1 MRLNNQ
7 KCLTLLYTLPL
18 CRLVQWSDLSI
29 GYILLDI
36 GSNVCCY
43 TDGTGRP
50 SQLHRTSHHV
60 INAGY
65 RLWNICHY
73 YMIFMKYLS
82 LHFLKITYTIAAETC
97 YSRMFI
103 LWILSCT
110 FSFMHAIHII
120 SIDQIFFGF
129 AFSIW
134 LVIFSQ
140 WINFLY
146 LSRMAAICS
155 FCLRTFS
162 HCAPNTAAVE
172 VFADHARTP
181 GK

>member
-65 RLWNICHY
+65 RLWNICHW
-73 YMIFMKYLS
+73 IFAMLKS
-82 LHFLKITYTIAAETC
+82 VILKI
-97 YSRMFI
+97 FI
-103 LWILSCT
+103 FQFSKPKNQCLKDTQEGWIKL
-110 FSFMHAIHII
+110 I
-120 SIDQIFFGF
+120 QVYIFFQEGMSWYDPN
-129 AFSIW
+129 AGKGDD
-134 LVIFSQ
+134 
-140 WINFLY
+140 
-146 LSRMAAICS
+146 
-155 FCLRTFS
+155 S
-162 HCAPNTAAVE
+162 HVS
-172 VFADHARTP
+172 D
-181 GK
+181 